1 MKDDQYAGERE
12 QMVRE
17 QLESRGISDPE
28 VLAAFRSV
36 RRHLFVPE
44 EYRTYAYADR
54 PLPIGHDQ
62 TISQPYIVAFMTEAL
77 NLEDD
82 PEAGEKVLEVG
93 TGSGYQAAILAEICR
108 EVYSVEIIET
118 LGDSA
123 RRLLDELGYDNVH
136 VRIGDGYEGWAEH
149 APYDAIVVTCA
160 PTDIPSPL
168 KEQLAEGGRMIIPVG
183 RSYSQEL
190 VRLRKKGGELVEESV
205 LPVRFVPMVDDEGK
219 PY

>member
-1 MKDDQYAGERE
+1 MSEDQYARERKR
-12 QMVRE
+12 MVRE
-17 QLESRGISDPE
+17 QLESRDISDPE

-77 NLEDD
+77 NLE
-82 PEAGEKVLEVG
+82 AGEKVLEVG

-108 EVYSVEIIET
+108 EVYTVEIIEE

-123 RRLLDELGYDNVH
+123 RRLLNELGYDHVH
-136 VRIGDGYEGWAEH
+136 VRIGDGYAGWEEH

-160 PTDIPSPL
+160 PTDIPPAL
-168 KEQLAEGGRMIIPVG
+168 KEQLAEGGRMMIPVG
-183 RSYSQEL
+183 RAYSQEL
-190 VRLRKKGGELVEESV
+190 VLLRKKGGELVEESV
-205 LPVRFVPMVDDEGK
+205 LPVRFVPMVDDSGK

>member
-1 MKDDQYAGERE
+1 M
-12 QMVRE
+12 
-17 QLESRGISDPE
+17 
-28 VLAAFRSV
+28 
-36 RRHLFVPE
+36 PE
-44 EYRTYAYADR
+44 EYRAYAYADR

-108 EVYSVEIIET
+108 EVYTVEIIEA

-123 RRLLDELGYDNVH
+123 RRLLNELGHDNVH

-149 APYDAIVVTCA
+149 APFDAIVVTCA
-160 PTDIPSPL
+160 PTDIPPPL

-183 RSYSQEL
+183 RAYSQEL

-205 LPVRFVPMVDDEGK
+205 LPVRFVPMVDDAGK